1 MSEKRQTTGTV
12 AVILV
17 TLAMVFYGISFPAT
31 RLVLEVYNPVTII
44 TFRLIVSSLFLMVMN
59 VAVNR
64 RRALPVVRDLPL
76 FLLIALFQPFL
87 YFLFETYGLKSVS
100 AAVASVI
107 IATMPVVTPLF
118 ARVLIREVLLVQN
131 IIGAVVSFL
140 GVVLLVFSSFHEP
153 GSGEMSAFGMLLIAG
168 AMVSAVLYT
177 IAVRKLPVHYSPI
190 TITAV
195 QNTIGLLFFLPLFLV
210 MESRAAFTVRPDGA
224 TVAAILVLALFASS
238 LAFIFLNYGIQHLG
252 PTRANGFVNL
262 IPVITAVTSYLFFDE
277 TFTVMKIA
285 GMVVVLAGVVV
296 SQRGKRV
303 RHKSA

>member
-1 MSEKRQTTGTV
+1 MSEQQQRRGTT
-12 AVILV
+12 AIILV

-59 VAVNR
+59 LAVNGKH
-64 RRALPVVRDLPL
+64 ALPAAGDLPL

-100 AAVASVI
+100 AAVTSVI
-107 IATMPVVTPLF
+107 IATMPVATPLF
-118 ARVLIREVLLVQN
+118 ARVLIKEELTVQN
-131 IIGAVVSFL
+131 IIGAVISFL
-140 GVVLLVFSSFHEP
+140 GVVLLVASSIH
-153 GSGEMSAFGMLLIAG
+153 GLGGNDVSAFGIVLIFG
-168 AMVSAVLYT
+168 AMISAVLYT

-195 QNTIGLLFFLPLFLV
+195 QNSIGLLFFLPLFLV
-210 MESRAAFTVRPDGA
+210 MESPTAFAVRPDSA

-238 LAFIFLNYGIQHLG
+238 LAFIFLNYGIQRLG

-262 IPVITAVTSYLFFDE
+262 IPVVTAITAYLFFDE

-285 GMVVVLAGVVV
+285 GMVVVLVGVMI
-296 SQRGKRV
+296 SQRRKLV
-303 RHKSA
+303 T